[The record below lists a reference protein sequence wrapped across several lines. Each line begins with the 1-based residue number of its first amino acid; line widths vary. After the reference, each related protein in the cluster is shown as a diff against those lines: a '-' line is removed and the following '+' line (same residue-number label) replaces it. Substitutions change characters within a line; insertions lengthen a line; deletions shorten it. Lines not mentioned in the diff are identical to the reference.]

1 MVNAATF
8 YNFMVLSQGSNVSYF
23 FLNII
28 IIYFREKV
36 PPSIFL
42 LTVVIPQ
49 APSWNSSL
57 LRTHFC
63 AIQPCFFLTLSR
75 IAEGWC
81 IGCDWKK
88 KERNV
93 TRTFLFTLFFTLRW
107 FIPVVY
113 LVQADQKFSTDKI
126 MISNN
131 ITNSLT

>member
-1 MVNAATF
+1 MVNASIF
-8 YNFMVLSQGSNVSYF
+8 YNFMVLSHGSNVSNF

-42 LTVVIPQ
+42 FNVAIPQ
-49 APSWNSSL
+49 APSWNSCL
-57 LRTHFC
+57 LRTHFLC
-63 AIQPCFFLTLSR
+63 HPPVLLPHSQSHSWGVMHWMRL
-75 IAEGWC
+75 
-81 IGCDWKK
+81 KK